1 VLLLVEMEEALVE
14 LALLF
19 ARIGERPPLTL
30 ESVSL
35 PESVVWEG

>member
-1 VLLLVEMEEALVE
+1 VLLLVEEALVE
-14 LALLF
+14 LTLLF